1 MKKKGFTLMEVLFV
15 LLIVALVAS
24 FAVPAIRSV
33 RYDVR
38 NSQAKTALKK
48 LLAARRSFYQN
59 TKGGSFGLEPSFQ
72 AKDAQSFA
80 AVACLQASTGIPPTK
95 DGRLN
100 SDINQLFACGY
111 LNWKDFASLP
121 YTFFLCNPQTA
132 TAGTCQIKDNKG
144 EQIAA
149 YAMVDDVKLAGKK
162 YEYLSDG
169 STLYYMAVG
178 WDGQIYENLE

>member
-1 MKKKGFTLMEVLFV
+1 MEVLFV

-59 TKGGSFGLEPSFQ
+59 TKGGSFEQEPSFQ

-80 AVACLQASTGIPPTK
+80 AEACTQASTGIPAKNQPT
-95 DGRLN
+95 
-100 SDINQLFACGY
+100 SDIKQLFACGY

-121 YTFFLCNPQTA
+121 YTFSLCNPQTA

-149 YAMVDDVKLAGKK
+149 YAMANDPKLAGKK
-162 YEYLSDG
+162 YQYLSDG
-169 STLYYMAVG
+169 STPYYMAVG

>member
-1 MKKKGFTLMEVLFV
+1 MEVLFV

-80 AVACLQASTGIPPTK
+80 AEECTQASTGIPAK
-95 DGRLN
+95 DTNLPISN
-100 SDINQLFACGY
+100 INQLFACGY

-121 YTFFLCNPQTA
+121 YTFFLCNPQSA
-132 TAGTCQIKDNKG
+132 TAGTCQIKDNTG

-149 YAMVDDVKLAGKK
+149 YAMANDTKLAGKK
-162 YEYLSDG
+162 YQYLSDG
-169 STLYYMAVG
+169 THYYMAVG

>member
-1 MKKKGFTLMEVLFV
+1 MNKKGFTLMEVLFV

-59 TKGGSFGLEPSFQ
+59 TKGGSFEQEPSFQ

-80 AVACLQASTGIPPTK
+80 AEACTQASTGIPR
-95 DGRLN
+95 DGKLLN
-100 SDINQLFACGY
+100 SNIHQLFACGY

-132 TAGTCQIKDNKG
+132 TAGTCQIKDNTG

-149 YAMVDDVKLAGKK
+149 YAMANDTKLAGKK
-162 YEYLSDG
+162 YQYLSDG
-169 STLYYMAVG
+169 NTHYYMAVG